1 MNESLIEKLLN
12 IFLEELNKVLS
23 EFLYTLAQITPR
35 IIVASIVVA
44 IGWVL
49 GRFFGRFISYIIRGA
64 GVEKSFEN
72 TQIGKRLSKAGY
84 SLSYFF
90 DMVARFSLYL
100 LSIALAIK
108 VLGYTEAVSVAQR
121 TLDLVNQLVISAFI
135 LLIGIIVV
143 EKIMSIVYSI
153 TEGESLRERI
163 ILEAIHLF
171 LLGTVLVITLIQ
183 LNVDLHPLITFINS
197 LALGAGIGIGLAA
210 VFLVFLIY
218 KDEVLK
224 NVQDIKNFVEQMT
237 KQKNTNASS

>member
-1 MNESLIEKLLN
+1 MNESLIEKLLS

-35 IIVASIVVA
+35 IIVASIVIA
-44 IGWVL
+44 IGWIL
-49 GRFFGRFISYIIRGA
+49 GRFFGRFISYIIRGT

-90 DMVARFSLYL
+90 DLIARYSLYL

-108 VLGYTEAVSVAQR
+108 VLGYTEAVYVAQR
-121 TLDLVNQLVISAFI
+121 TFDLVNQLIISASI
-135 LLIGIIVV
+135 LLVGIIVV
-143 EKIMSIVYSI
+143 EKIMSIVYSV
-153 TEGESLRERI
+153 TEGENIRQRI

-183 LNVDLHPLITFINS
+183 LNVDLRPLVTFMNS

-210 VFLVFLIY
+210 VFLIFLIY

-224 NVQDIKNFVEQMT
+224 SAQGIRNFVETIT
-237 KQKNTNASS
+237 KPKNEKE